1 MSLFE
6 MIAEY
11 VTLGIWALLFV
22 YVIAQFFRSIRIVPT
37 KTAYVVERLGKYYI
51 TLGPGFHALLPF
63 FDKVT
68 FLHNLKEETVDI
80 PPQECFTKDNV
91 KVEVDGV
98 MYIAVTDPE
107 KASYGVTDY
116 KMATTQL
123 AQTTVRSV
131 LGTLDLD
138 RCFEERDLISSKV
151 VQVLSEA
158 GETWGIKVFRYEI
171 QNIVPP
177 ASVKEAMEKQVSA
190 EREKRAIIAES
201 EGIKQSRI
209 NKSEGVKMELINQSE
224 GERAKKVNEAEGKA
238 QAIKAIAEATA
249 LSIEQVGEQMATEH
263 GAESMRLLVS
273 QKYLSQI
280 GKLARDTTDVILP
293 ADITKLDELLDSL
306 GLIGSHKI
314 EPRG

>member
-1 MSLFE
+1 MNLTDIMDYATFASWAILF
-6 MIAEY
+6 I
-11 VTLGIWALLFV
+11 
-22 YVIAQFFRSIRIVPT
+22 YVIFKFVRAVRIVPT
-37 KTAYVVERLGKYYI
+37 KVAYVVERLGKYHT
-51 TLGPGFHALLPF
+51 TLGPGFHALMPF

-68 FLHNLKEETVDI
+68 FIHMLKEETVDI

-98 MYIAVTDPE
+98 MYIAVEDPE
-107 KASYGVTDY
+107 KASYGVTNY

-158 GETWGIKVFRYEI
+158 GLTWGIKIFRYEI

-177 ASVKEAMEKQVSA
+177 LSVKEAMEKQVSA
-190 EREKRAIIAES
+190 EREKRAVIAKS
-201 EGIKQSRI
+201 EGNKQSRI
-209 NKSEGVKMELINQSE
+209 NRSEGVKMEMINKSE
-224 GERAKKVNEAEGKA
+224 GEKTRKINEAEGKA
-238 QAIKAIAEATA
+238 KAIAAIAEATA
-249 LSIEQVGEQMATEH
+249 LSIEQVGARIAEEF
-263 GAESMRLLVS
+263 GAESVKLLVS

-280 GKLARDTTDVILP
+280 GKLARENTDIILP
-293 ADITKLDELLDSL
+293 ADLTKLDDLLNSL
-306 GLIGSHKI
+306 GID
-314 EPRG
+314 